1 MGDRE
6 YILESRVNGRFMKM
20 VAVDPETG
28 LEVSVMGDPTERLE
42 LERLAVQKLE
52 QQLAKM
58 ILKMK

>member
-1 MGDRE
+1 MGARE
-6 YILESRVNGRFMKM
+6 YILESTVNGRFMKM

-28 LEVSVMGDPTERLE
+28 LEVSVMGDPAERLE